1 MITQEKFAMNN
12 KCINGKMDV
21 VSLDKCNQFIDNQG
35 FTLVELLMVIAIIGL
50 LALLVIPQYDNLKN
64 NAKKAQCK
72 ADLRT
77 VEKSIYAY
85 NLDRGAFP
93 PNPGGPLDPAIFSVV
108 NDPWGHQFVYYNIKE
123 GGGTPY
129 AITVPGT
136 DDLNDD
142 FDLYSTG
149 INGASTGLLDPTSTS
164 WDDIVRAL
172 DGAYVGDAEKY

>member
-1 MITQEKFAMNN
+1 MNTQEKLAMNN
-12 KCINGKMDV
+12 KCINGKMDA
-21 VSLDKCNQFIDNQG
+21 VSPDKGKFSIDNRG

-64 NAKKAQCK
+64 NAKRAQCK

-85 NLDRGAFP
+85 NLDKGTFP
-93 PNPGGPLDPAIFSVV
+93 PTPGGPLDPAIFTVV
-108 NDPWGHQFVYYNIKE
+108 NDPWGHQFVYYNIRD

-129 AITVPGT
+129 AVTIPGT
-136 DDLNDD
+136 DNLNDD

-149 INGASTGLLDPTSTS
+149 INGLSTGILDPTTTS
-164 WDDIVRAL
+164 WDDVIRAL
-172 DGAYVGDAEKY
+172 DGAYLGDAGKY